1 MLNRDG
7 VQLADRRSTS
17 GDHSVVLTVLRVA
30 LITVMLVIVLLPF
43 LLTLAVALKP
53 INELVTQQFTLT
65 GWTLDNF
72 ARAWSGSNMSKF
84 TVTTMVYAIL
94 GTVLSTGA
102 AAMAAYA
109 FARLKFRGR
118 GVLFSIVL
126 ATLMVPYAILVLP
139 LFAVMLHVPLAGG
152 NDIFGQGGIG
162 LYNSMLG
169 LIVPSIFDAVSIFLL
184 VQFFRSIPLELSDA
198 ARIDGASEWRIL
210 SRVILPLS
218 VPGLATVA
226 ILQFAQLWNAYLWPL
241 VMSSS
246 DDLYTVTVG
255 LSQLKSVAGSVGG
268 SAPTSNAL
276 APEVLAGSILAV
288 IPVFVVFV
296 AGQRYFRRGIALSG
310 MK

>member
-1 MLNRDG
+1 MLNRDV
-7 VQLADRRSTS
+7 VQLADRRSTP
-17 GDHSVVLTVLRVA
+17 GDHSVVLTVLRGA
-30 LITVMLVIVLLPF
+30 LIAIVLVIVLVPF
-43 LLTLAVALKP
+43 LLTLVVALKP
-53 INELVTQQFTLT
+53 INELVTQRFTLT

-84 TVTTMVYAIL
+84 TVTTIVYAVL

-109 FARLKFRGR
+109 FARLNFRGR

-126 ATLMVPYAILVLP
+126 ATLMVPSAILVLP

-169 LIVPSIFDAVSIFLL
+169 LVVPSIFDAVSIFLL
-184 VQFFRSIPLELSDA
+184 VQYFRSIPLELSDA

-218 VPGLATVA
+218 LPGLATVA

>member
-1 MLNRDG
+1 MLQRTFAPTPARRVARGD
-7 VQLADRRSTS
+7 RSTLVAIAR
-17 GDHSVVLTVLRVA
+17 VVLIV
-30 LITVMLVIVLLPF
+30 IGSVIVLAPF

-53 INELVTQQFTLT
+53 ISELVTQKFTLT

-72 ARAWSGSNMSKF
+72 ARAWTGSNMSKF
-84 TVTTMVYAIL
+84 TINTVVYAVA
-94 GTVLSTGA
+94 GTVLSTIA

-109 FARLKFRGR
+109 FARLRFKGR
-118 GVLFSIVL
+118 GILFSIVL

-152 NDIFGQGGIG
+152 NDITGQGGIG

-169 LIVPSIFDAVSIFLL
+169 LIAPSIFDAVSIFLL
-184 VQFFRSIPLELSDA
+184 VQYFRSIPLELSDA

-210 SRVILPLS
+210 SRVVLPLS
-218 VPGLATVA
+218 LPGLATVA